1 MVGVGRCVVNAHRD
15 PAAIAAELRQLTGD
29 MPLTMRAPVYDLADE
44 IEALPVLTAEEV
56 ATLRGIAASL
66 AARDDATWLD
76 QIADKLDP
84 PTVEEEV
91 VTLTVPVSVASEIAE
106 SIRARRRPVG
116 SLAGDPRLLRPDR
129 LTPVNA
135 PSTPTHRPKEM
146 P

>member
-84 PTVEEEV
+84 PTVETVEV
-91 VTLTVPVSVASEIAE
+91 VEPDPWALLAAVVAPVDDCDDPREWI
-106 SIRARRRPVG
+106 RRRDAARAA
-116 SLAGDPRLLRPDR
+116 LAERG
-129 LTPVNA
+129 A
-135 PSTPTHRPKEM
+135 S
-146 P
+146 